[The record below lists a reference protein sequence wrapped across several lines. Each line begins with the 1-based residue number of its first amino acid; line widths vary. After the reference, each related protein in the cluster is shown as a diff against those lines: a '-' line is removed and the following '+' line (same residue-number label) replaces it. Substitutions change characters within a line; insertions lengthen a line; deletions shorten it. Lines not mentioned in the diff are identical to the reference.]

1 MPLNDEERMA
11 IVVYRLEK
19 AENTFAEA
27 RDCASM
33 KHWTLTANRL
43 YYAAYYA
50 CSALLISK
58 GYQAKTHE
66 GTLSMIGRD
75 FIKTGIL
82 SQEDGVFLA
91 RLQNMRHTGDYDDF
105 LEWTEEDIEPYI
117 PAWKIFLNESRHSS
131 IPKNSNRQE
140 SALSFA
146 SCPTCSGI
154 LPLSSPRPLR
164 VMPALLGHLVPHHTV
179 SPRPST

>member
-1 MPLNDEERMA
+1 MPLNDEERKA

-66 GTLSMIGRD
+66 GTLGMIGRD

-82 SQEDGVFLA
+82 PQEDGAFLA

-105 LEWTEEDIEPYI
+105 LDWTEEDVEPYI
-117 PAWKIFLNESRHSS
+117 PRVEDFLER
-131 IPKNSNRQE
+131 IT
-140 SALSFA
+140 ALIYSEEQ
-146 SCPTCSGI
+146 
-154 LPLSSPRPLR
+154 
-164 VMPALLGHLVPHHTV
+164 
-179 SPRPST
+179 